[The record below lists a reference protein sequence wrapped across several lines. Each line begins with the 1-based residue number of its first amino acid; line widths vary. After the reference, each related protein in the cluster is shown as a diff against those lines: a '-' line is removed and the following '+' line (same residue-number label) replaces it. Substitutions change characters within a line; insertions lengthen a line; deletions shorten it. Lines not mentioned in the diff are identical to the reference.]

1 MNENH
6 KETAMYVLGG
16 LVTVGFFSVI
26 FVYMGKDTQDSGVM
40 NLLLGALVA
49 AFTTVLGYFYGSSKS
64 SHDKTKL
71 LDKD

>member
-6 KETAMYVLGG
+6 KEIAMYVLGA
-16 LVTVGFFSVI
+16 LVTIGFFSVI
-26 FVYMGKDTQDSGVM
+26 FVYMSKPSQDSGVM

-71 LDKD
+71 LNKN

>member
-1 MNENH
+1 MKENH
-6 KETAMYVLGG
+6 KEIAMYTLGAM
-16 LVTVGFFSVI
+16 VTVGFFAVI
-26 FVYMGKDTQDSGVM
+26 FVYMSKDTPDGGVM

-71 LDKD
+71 LKPE